1 VCPYFV
7 SHSNSC
13 HVVSYLKYTK
23 ITVCEWICKVFV
35 FPRYQPEIQWKAA
48 GGGSFFGCDS
58 LFVSLEVKEFGKPN
72 YKDNHIFV
80 AIDLSFVARK
90 QIDTYL
96 LTLRKEF

>member
-1 VCPYFV
+1 VNGFV
-7 SHSNSC
+7 KFLCFPVTSQ
-13 HVVSYLKYTK
+13 KYSGK
-23 ITVCEWICKVFV
+23 Q
-35 FPRYQPEIQWKAA
+35 R